1 MCGILA
7 RVLYKEKP
15 MSRTKLLCLAA
26 AVALLSASSWVAP
39 ALSQSKG
46 VNPNEPITMTKG
58 MYADLL
64 CVMASDVTYG
74 DGYRFSYDADA
85 DAVRVAYVPPP
96 ALVAATRAK
105 NDGQYTASNAANRKT
120 VFKERAEARMKLV
133 LPRIQAHVSPTAV
146 SAVGTF

>member
-1 MCGILA
+1 
-7 RVLYKEKP
+7 
-15 MSRTKLLCLAA
+15 MSRTKLLCVAA
-26 AVALLSASSWVAP
+26 AVALLSALPCVALWGEAGAYAQVKVP
-39 ALSQSKG
+39 
-46 VNPNEPITMTKG
+46 VNPNEPIVLTKA